1 VSTIWEAF
9 KFTAGRLPDAGFTGT
24 RDPSQPG
31 APYVWKTWG
40 QAETIINDLACGM
53 VQLNL
58 MPEVEGEGKLWKFMG
73 IYSKNREEWAFT
85 DLAALRQGGTV
96 IAFYDTLGPSAVEF
110 VIKQTSLTTIACAN

>member
-1 VSTIWEAF
+1 MSTIWEAF